1 MSPLGDLKIVTPIS
15 TFVLNTLETL
25 RNDDGRFSR
34 RHSRP
39 KGTGTITSVCPLSS
53 YVTHRWKLGRRS
65 WFWREMQNNFS
76 RRRGR
81 IRDLDFFYLS
91 VQLLILKPGS
101 LTSGCF
107 IRYAFFREVR
117 DMLLF
122 AHSKNLINDEEFF
135 AVEWFEQV
143 KTEFSSV

>member
-1 MSPLGDLKIVTPIS
+1 
-15 TFVLNTLETL
+15 
-25 RNDDGRFSR
+25 
-34 RHSRP
+34 
-39 KGTGTITSVCPLSS
+39 
-53 YVTHRWKLGRRS
+53 
-65 WFWREMQNNFS
+65 MQNSFS

-101 LTSGCF
+101 LTSDCF

-122 AHSKNLINDEEFF
+122 AQSKNLINDEEFF